1 VRAYFAVHTFIQQ
14 RRIYY
19 SQQFLTIHHLA
30 SDLCFGVVFFRTM
43 PKIRYDREMN
53 HAENDVK
60 FDYLEAEQQRL
71 LGCVQIIRASGTVA
85 PAYCWLSESSETKGS
100 KTYTYVKLIT
110 EKPEKKLTSKSLGR
124 PGSDRHREWRTA
136 IERREAIAELEQQL
150 KMVDALIERQSQALH
165 LTAFLAS
172 L

>member
-1 VRAYFAVHTFIQQ
+1 
-14 RRIYY
+14 
-19 SQQFLTIHHLA
+19 
-30 SDLCFGVVFFRTM
+30 
-43 PKIRYDREMN
+43 MN
-53 HAENDVK
+53 HTENDVRS
-60 FDYLEAEQQRL
+60 DYLEAEQQRL
-71 LGCVQIIRASGTVA
+71 LNCAHMIRASGIVA

-100 KTYTYVKLIT
+100 KTYTYIKLIS

-150 KMVDALIERQSQALH
+150 KMLDALRERQDQALQ
-165 LTAFLAS
+165 LTTFLDS